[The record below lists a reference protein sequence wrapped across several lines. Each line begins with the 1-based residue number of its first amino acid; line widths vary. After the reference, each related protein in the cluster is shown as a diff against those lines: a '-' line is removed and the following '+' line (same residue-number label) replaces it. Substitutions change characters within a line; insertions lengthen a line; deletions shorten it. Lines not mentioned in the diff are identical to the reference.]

1 MRMRAIAPDLARGL
15 MLLFIALAN
24 APSYLWGD
32 ENGAIASHAADGST
46 ADLVA
51 QTIAIIAIDG
61 RSYPM
66 FSFLFGYGIVQL
78 YRRQQEA
85 GVSHQDARR
94 LLRKR
99 HRWMVAFG
107 FVHALLLWHGDI
119 LGTYGLA
126 GLLLSWWFLDRRD
139 ITLRVWAVVLTSFL
153 VAAVLLSAI
162 GGVLLSAMSG
172 PEGAPEEAFAL
183 PDPAAQPNYL
193 LSALERVG
201 IWAIATPS
209 TAVLGL
215 VVPITI
221 LVAFVAARHRVLEMP
236 AAHLPLLRATAVVGI
251 AVGWSTGAML
261 AVQNLGVWILP
272 HDFDWLFL
280 VAHLAG
286 GLFGGLG
293 YVAVFGLI
301 AARLQSR
308 TAGAGRVAGALQA
321 VGRRSLSSYL
331 AQSVLLAPLLSSWGL
346 GLGASLSSWS
356 VALVAVGVWAATV
369 ILAVLVERAGR
380 RGPAEW
386 LLRRLAYP
394 RPPLG

>member
-15 MLLFIALAN
+15 MLLFIAVAN

-32 ENGAIASHAADGST
+32 ENSIIGSHAAEGST

-51 QTIAIIAIDG
+51 QTIAILAIDG

-66 FSFLFGYGIVQL
+66 FAFLFGYGLVQL

-85 GVSHQDARR
+85 GVSDKDARR
-94 LLRKR
+94 LLRRR
-99 HRWMVAFG
+99 HWWMVAFG
-107 FVHALLLWHGDI
+107 LVHALLLWHGDI
-119 LGTYGLA
+119 LGAYGLA

-139 ITLRVWAVVLTSFL
+139 VTLKVWALVLTSLL
-153 VAAVLLSAI
+153 VVAVLLSGAVA
-162 GGVLLSAMSG
+162 VLLSGMSV
-172 PEGAPEEAFAL
+172 PEGAPDEGFTL
-183 PDPAAQPNYL
+183 PDPTARPDYL

-201 IWAIATPS
+201 IWAILTPS

-221 LVAFVAARHRVLEMP
+221 LMAFVAARHRVLEQP
-236 AAHLPLLRATAVVGI
+236 AEHLRLLRATAIVGI
-251 AVGWSTGAML
+251 AVGWSTGAIL
-261 AVQNLGVWILP
+261 AVQNLGVWNVSR
-272 HDFDWLFL
+272 DFDWVFL
-280 VAHLAG
+280 MLHLAG

-293 YVAVFGLI
+293 YVAAFGLLT
-301 AARLQSR
+301 ARLQAR
-308 TAGAGRVAGALQA
+308 PAGAGRVAGALQA

-331 AQSVLLAPLLSSWGL
+331 AQSALLAPLLSAWGL

-356 VALVAVGVWAATV
+356 VALVAIAVWVVTV
-369 ILAVLVERAGR
+369 VLAVLLDRADR

-394 RPPLG
+394 RPRPA